1 MTHSARRGA
10 ARVNVIWL
18 IAVLVFAFIGI
29 GLAIASNKD
38 TETARL
44 REQSAQQAAKAAQD
58 KFDAELIWQRK
69 VNEAFGWYDKE
80 NAADRVNV
88 ETAQSDIAATRDAF
102 GLDTT
107 LTTAQGV
114 LRETVPVY
122 RARVRRIAEL
132 ETEIESLRAEIVAK
146 SAAQSTMAREKD
158 AMIAD
163 LTSQMNDLDQ
173 RSKQRQAELE
183 GELATVR
190 SGLGTAEGR
199 ITQLRNEMDEQ
210 QRRHTADLAAKTV
223 RLQEMG
229 NKLAFLREPEQAD
242 GRVLEVDE
250 ALSLAWIDLGKNDR
264 LFRGMRFRI
273 VDGRPGRNNQ
283 LKAMAEVTRVEA
295 DMAEVHLYDQTDRFN
310 PPVPGDVI
318 YNPLYDPQGARNAV
332 FIGRFSGTYNEKELQ
347 ALLSEIRVN
356 IQPSVDKTT
365 DYLIVGA
372 ELYFDEDGEPLEE
385 PIQPSELE
393 EYKKAIADGVQ
404 IVPLKQVIEYFRKSN
419 V

>member
-1 MTHSARRGA
+1 MTHTARRGA
-10 ARVNVIWL
+10 ARVNVVWL

-38 TETARL
+38 TENMRNAMLTAQAS
-44 REQSAQQAAKAAQD
+44 EQAATD
-58 KFDAELIWQRK
+58 KFNEEVKWQRSVK
-69 VNEAFGWYDKE
+69 EAFGWYD
-80 NAADRVNV
+80 
-88 ETAQSDIAATRDAF
+88 ETDANSRTEVPTAVTDIAATRDAF
-102 GLDTT
+102 GLDSS
-107 LTTAQGV
+107 LTTAQQV
-114 LRETVPVY
+114 LRESVPAY

-132 ETEIESLRAEIVAK
+132 ESEIATLRADINAK
-146 SAAQSTMAREKD
+146 VSAQSTLAADKD
-158 AMIAD
+158 STISD
-163 LTSQMNDLDQ
+163 LTSELNDLRQ
-173 RSKQRQAELE
+173 QAASRQADLE
-183 GELATVR
+183 AELATVR
-190 SGLGTAEGR
+190 SGLGNAESR
-199 ITQLRNEMDEQ
+199 ITQLRNEMDDQ
-210 QRRHTADLAAKTV
+210 QRRHTAELAAKTV

-250 ALSLAWIDLGKNDR
+250 ALGLAWIDLGKNDR

-273 VDGRPGRNNQ
+273 VDGRPGRSGE

-295 DMAEVHLYDQTDRFN
+295 DMAEVRLYEQADRFN

-318 YNPLYDPQGARNAV
+318 FNPLYDPQGVRNAV
-332 FIGRFSGTYNEKELQ
+332 FVGRFSGTYNEKELA

-356 IQPSVDKTT
+356 IQHSVDKTT

-393 EYKKAIADGVQ
+393 EYKKAVADGVQ

>member
-1 MTHSARRGA
+1 MTHTARRGA
-10 ARVNVIWL
+10 ARVNVVWL

-38 TETARL
+38 TENARL
-44 REQSAQQAAKAAQD
+44 NEAAALQKAESADAKFQ
-58 KFDAELIWQRK
+58 ELIAWQRSADK
-69 VNEAFGWYDKE
+69 AFGWYDTGD
-80 NAADRVNV
+80 AASHINID
-88 ETAQSDIAATRDAF
+88 EAKTDIAATRDAF

-107 LTTAQGV
+107 LDTAQGV
-114 LRETVPVY
+114 LRETVPAY

-132 ETEIESLRAEIVAK
+132 EAEIATLRGDIAAK
-146 SAAQSTMAREKD
+146 VAAQSTLASEKD

-163 LTSQMNDLDQ
+163 LTGQLNDLQ
-173 RSKQRQAELE
+173 QQSASRQADLE
-183 GELATVR
+183 SELATVR
-190 SGLGTAEGR
+190 SGLGNAESR
-199 ITQLRNEMDEQ
+199 ITQLRNEMDDQ
-210 QRRHTADLAAKTV
+210 QRRHNGELAAKTV

-250 ALSLAWIDLGKNDR
+250 ALGLAWIDLGKQDR

-273 VDGRPGRNNQ
+273 VDGRPGRSGD

-295 DMAEVHLYDQTDRFN
+295 DMAEVRLYEQRDRFN

-318 YNPLYDPQGARNAV
+318 FNPLYDPQGIRNAV
-332 FIGRFSGTYNEKELQ
+332 FVGRFSGTYNEKELQ

-356 IQPSVDKTT
+356 IQPTVDKTT

-372 ELYFDEDGEPLEE
+372 ELYFDEDGEPLED

-393 EYKKAIADGVQ
+393 EYKKAVADGVQ

>member
-10 ARVNVIWL
+10 ARVNVVWL

-38 TETARL
+38 TQNARL
-44 REQSAQQAAKAAQD
+44 AENAAVEKARLAD
-58 KFDAELIWQRK
+58 ERFNELLGWQRSADK
-69 VNEAFGWYDKE
+69 AFGWYDSGD
-80 NAADRVNV
+80 AASHIQI
-88 ETAQSDIAATRDAF
+88 ETALTDIAATRDAF
-102 GLDTT
+102 GLDSS
-107 LTTAQGV
+107 LTTAQEV
-114 LRETVPVY
+114 LRESVPAY

-132 ETEIESLRAEIVAK
+132 ESEIATLRAEVNAK
-146 SAAQSTMAREKD
+146 AAAQSTLAAEKD
-158 AMIAD
+158 STISD
-163 LTSQMNDLDQ
+163 LTSELNDL
-173 RSKQRQAELE
+173 RQQSASRQSDLE
-183 GELATVR
+183 AELATVR
-190 SGLGTAEGR
+190 SGLGNAESR
-199 ITQLRNEMDEQ
+199 ITQLRNEMDDQ
-210 QRRHTADLAAKTV
+210 QRRHNAELAAKTV

-242 GRVLEVDE
+242 GLVLEVDE
-250 ALSLAWIDLGKNDR
+250 ALNLAWIDLGKNDR

-273 VDGRPGRNNQ
+273 VDGRPGRSGEF
-283 LKAMAEVTRVEA
+283 KAMAEVTRVEA
-295 DMAEVHLYDQTDRFN
+295 DMAEVRLYEQRDRFN

-318 YNPLYDPQGARNAV
+318 FNPLYDPQGARNAV
-332 FIGRFSGTYNEKELQ
+332 FVGRFSGTYNEKELE

-393 EYKKAIADGVQ
+393 EYKKAVADGVQ

>member
-1 MTHSARRGA
+1 MTHTARRGA
-10 ARVNVIWL
+10 ARVNVVWL

-38 TETARL
+38 TENMRNAMQTAQQN
-44 REQSAQQAAKAAQD
+44 EQAAKD
-58 KFDAELIWQRK
+58 KFDAEVQWQRAVK
-69 VNEAFGWYDKE
+69 EAFGWYDE
-80 NAADRVNV
+80 TDASSRTEVDAA
-88 ETAQSDIAATRDAF
+88 TTDIAATRDAF
-102 GLDTT
+102 GLDAS
-107 LTTAQGV
+107 LTTAQQV
-114 LRETVPVY
+114 LRESVPAY

-132 ETEIESLRAEIVAK
+132 EAEIASLRADIDAK
-146 SAAQSTMAREKD
+146 VAAQSTLASEKD
-158 AMIAD
+158 AMISD
-163 LTSQMNDLDQ
+163 LTSQLNDLQ
-173 RSKQRQAELE
+173 QQSNSRQSDLE
-183 GELATVR
+183 SELATVR
-190 SGLGTAEGR
+190 SSLGNAEST
-199 ITQLRNEMDEQ
+199 ITQLRNEMDDQ
-210 QRRHTADLAAKTV
+210 QRRHNGELAAKTV

-242 GRVLEVDE
+242 GRLLEVDE
-250 ALSLAWIDLGKNDR
+250 ALGLAWIDLGKNDR

-273 VDGRPGRNNQ
+273 VDGRPGRSADM
-283 LKAMAEVTRVEA
+283 KAMAEVTRVED
-295 DMAEVHLYDQTDRFN
+295 DMAEVRIYEQGDRFN

-318 YNPLYDPQGARNAV
+318 FNPLYDPQGARNAV

>member
-1 MTHSARRGA
+1 MTHTARRGA
-10 ARVNVIWL
+10 ARVNVVWF

-38 TETARL
+38 TENMRLERDAAFQARD
-44 REQSAQQAAKAAQD
+44 AAVG
-58 KFDAELIWQRK
+58 KFDTEVRWQRSVK
-69 VNEAFGWYDKE
+69 EAFGWYD
-80 NAADRVNV
+80 
-88 ETAQSDIAATRDAF
+88 ETDEGSRTDVPTAVTDIAATRDAF
-102 GLDTT
+102 GLDST
-107 LTTAQGV
+107 LTTAQQV
-114 LRETVPVY
+114 LRESVPVY

-132 ETEIESLRAEIVAK
+132 ESEIATLRADVNAK
-146 SAAQSTMAREKD
+146 AAAQSTLAAEKD
-158 AMIAD
+158 STISDLNRELTDLRQQSASRQAD
-163 LTSQMNDLDQ
+163 LE
-173 RSKQRQAELE
+173 A
-183 GELATVR
+183 ELATVR
-190 SGLGTAEGR
+190 SGLGTAESR
-199 ITQLRNEMDEQ
+199 ITQLRNEMDDQ
-210 QRRHTADLAAKTV
+210 QRRHTAELAAKTV

-242 GRVLEVDE
+242 GLVLEVDE
-250 ALSLAWIDLGKNDR
+250 ALNLAWIDLGKNDR

-273 VDGRPGRNNQ
+273 VDGRPGRSGEF
-283 LKAMAEVTRVEA
+283 KAMAEVTRVEA
-295 DMAEVHLYDQTDRFN
+295 DMAEVRLYEQADRFN

-318 YNPLYDPQGARNAV
+318 FNPLYDPQGVRNAV
-332 FIGRFSGTYNEKELQ
+332 FVGRFSGTYNEKELA